1 MIMTDDLSKY
11 AHISENGSILLGN
24 NTVVDGYSPDR
35 DIGVFTHIH
44 SDHTALFTNA
54 LHTCSA
60 IFVSKP
66 TLDLL
71 AALSTDPN
79 DNIPPSVY
87 FNGRHVYSLDFGE
100 SIIPRKFMRQLTSK
114 RCFSDKITLYEA
126 HHILGSSQVLVV
138 TDDGTRIVYS
148 GDFAHPKTIP
158 IPCDVLVLD
167 ATHGDPM
174 FNAPVDADSLEN
186 RLVEC
191 VEEEIKNGN
200 PVCIR
205 AHAGRLQYMMSI
217 LSERLPS
224 NIQFLT
230 NKENQKLVP
239 VYIKYKMPI
248 REMVT
253 SEYKSD
259 KIRRN
264 SFPFVEFRKTQ
275 ESKSES
281 ELSEKSAVF
290 YLGGV
295 SLGSRTTIRQ
305 NVNNKKHYFIEF
317 GDHSTYNG
325 IMDYVKKCSPKL
337 VITDSYRSRWGMPLA
352 QKITNTLGINAVSQP
367 K

>member
-1 MIMTDDLSKY
+1 MTDDLSKY
-11 AHISENGSILLGN
+11 ARISDNGSILLGN
-24 NTVVDGYSPDR
+24 NTVVDGYASDR

-44 SDHTALFTNA
+44 SDHTVFFINA

-71 AALSTDPN
+71 AAMSTEPKDH
-79 DNIPPSVY
+79 IPSNAF
-87 FNGRHVYSLDFGE
+87 FNGRHVYSLDFGKP
-100 SIIPRKFMRQLTSK
+100 IIPRKFMRQPTPK
-114 RCFSDKITLYEA
+114 RCFSDQITLYEA

-138 TDDGTRIVYS
+138 TDDGKRIAYS
-148 GDFAHPKTIP
+148 SDFAHPKTIP

-167 ATHGDPM
+167 ATHGVPM
-174 FNAPVDADSLEN
+174 FNAPVDVGSLEN

-205 AHAGRLQYMMSI
+205 AHAGRLQYTMSV

-230 NKENQKLVP
+230 NEENQKLVP
-239 VYIKYKMPI
+239 VYRKYQMPI
-248 REMVT
+248 RELVT
-253 SEYKSD
+253 SEYRSD

-281 ELSEKSAVF
+281 ELSEKSAIF

-295 SLGSRTTIRQ
+295 NLGSRTTIKQ
-305 NVNNKKHYFIEF
+305 SDTNKKHYLIEF
-317 GDHSTYNG
+317 GDHGTYDG
-325 IMDYVKKCSPKL
+325 IMEYVKGCSPEL
-337 VITDSYRSRWGMPLA
+337 VITDSYRSKWGKPLA
-352 QKITNTLGINAVSQP
+352 QKITDALGINAISQP